1 MKIEESNKL
10 IAEFMG
16 YEYIPYSP
24 NSKSIPGYW
33 LNSYSKENPLMV
45 SWMKKNGYLCRRHKD
60 LQYCTSWDW
69 LMPVVE
75 KIESLKING
84 KYFIPYIDIRGS
96 NCTIYKKV
104 RHGLPEPWFRASDI
118 TPSGNKIQGV
128 YITILEFI
136 KWYNDQEESI

>member
-1 MKIEESNKL
+1 MEIEESNKL
-10 IAEFMG
+10 IAEFLGMQKTDIG
-16 YEYIPYSP
+16 WFDNEGSLSQYIYDETGG
-24 NSKSIPGYW
+24 NCHD
-33 LNSYSKENPLMV
+33 
-45 SWMKKNGYLCRRHKD
+45 YLLFDKD
-60 LQYCTSWDW
+60 WNW
-69 LMPVVE
+69 IIPVVE